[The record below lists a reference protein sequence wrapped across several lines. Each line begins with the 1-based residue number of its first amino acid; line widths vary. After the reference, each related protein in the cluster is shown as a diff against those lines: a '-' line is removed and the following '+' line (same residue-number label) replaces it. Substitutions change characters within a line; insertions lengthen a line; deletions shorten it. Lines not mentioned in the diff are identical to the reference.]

1 MRLAIGNWGLAES
14 PIKLLCVIL
23 KTNLKLVRQ
32 QYKLLIMKRLFFAGL
47 TIFIILSSCNKN
59 EDKSIL
65 PNGLFTEKSPI
76 ENRSQIEFI
85 NGNLMIKSEVG
96 SSFRDTFNYEIF
108 NSKIKLTPAWT
119 NASSSEFT
127 FKMINISR
135 FEIENLYPSIPES
148 PTIFM
153 TFEK

>member
-76 ENRSQIEFI
+76 EKR
-85 NGNLMIKSEVG
+85 L
-96 SSFRDTFNYEIF
+96 
-108 NSKIKLTPAWT
+108 
-119 NASSSEFT
+119 
-127 FKMINISR
+127 
-135 FEIENLYPSIPES
+135 
-148 PTIFM
+148 
-153 TFEK
+153 